1 MIPSPPHGGEGIFF
15 SQAIRFRRVVF
26 IDRFRGRV
34 PVAKGFLSNHSA
46 APLAGDTTLLR
57 LSGTNGP
64 FKPRTIA
71 GSRS

>member
-1 MIPSPPHGGEGIFF
+1 
-15 SQAIRFRRVVF
+15 VF

-34 PVAKGFLSNHSA
+34 RAAKGFLSNHSA
-46 APLAGDTTLLR
+46 APLWEDATLLR